1 MVKQVI
7 VMRKDLNMRKGK
19 MVAQGAHASLGDIL
33 GMMSFTESDNKI
45 IMTLEVEKDSPLDQ
59 WVKGGFTKICVSVSS
74 ESELFDIY
82 DKAKELNIPCALI
95 RDAGLTEFNGVP
107 TYTCCAVGPD
117 DEETVDKVTGEL
129 PLL

>member
-33 GMMSFTESDNKI
+33 GMMSVKEMENSR
-45 IMTLEVEKDSPLDQ
+45 IMTLEVEKGSFFDR
-59 WVKGGFTKICVSVSS
+59 WINGGFTKICVSVNS
-74 ESELFDIY
+74 ESELIDIY
-82 DKAKELNIPCALI
+82 DRAKKLNIPCVLI

-107 TYTCCAVGPD
+107 TFTCCAVGPD
-117 DEETVDKVTGEL
+117 DEENVDKITGEL
-129 PLL
+129 SLL